1 MKLYVF
7 FIIVLLSYNLFSQ
20 NTSSEPLID
29 IETKGAN
36 ASNAPDDNKEYYA
49 QYKTVLIGLS
59 LSTKSKIQIGLST
72 HRIENDDILEL
83 PLLYKYQATES
94 LSIYSGAQLQFTRGV
109 HASNTSINH
118 LQTSFNTG
126 IDYQI
131 NSQWDVG
138 IQFIAPINNGALPE
152 NDFNTPNPLRFRTG
166 FKF

>member
-1 MKLYVF
+1 MKLYIF

-36 ASNAPDDNKEYYA
+36 ASNAPDDNKEY
-49 QYKTVLIGLS
+49 KTALIGLS

-94 LSIYSGAQLQFTRGV
+94 LSIYGGAQLQFARGV
-109 HASNTSINH
+109 HASKTSINH

-131 NSQWDVG
+131 NLHWDAS
-138 IQFIAPINNGALPE
+138 I
-152 NDFNTPNPLRFRTG
+152 
-166 FKF
+166 